1 MDTIHA
7 QEKITEEE
15 NMTRVNLDNWNTYE
29 VFNMV
34 MRTLKWHKQSRY
46 VKYIRERW
54 QSLSIQKEIQA
65 IAKTESGNNR
75 FSEK

>member
-15 NMTRVNLDNWNTYE
+15 NMTRVNLDNWN
-29 VFNMV
+29 
-34 MRTLKWHKQSRY
+34 TLKWHKQSRY

-65 IAKTESGNNR
+65 TAKTESGNNR